1 MAVIGE
7 FMEHRNKGQKGRTA
21 NSLSTFIS
29 SINSRGR
36 ERMVLTTFSKSGFE
50 SCLQVVN
57 LVPVRGWSQDATGKP
72 SNLTREGL
80 MPSSKE
86 MSPEV
91 E

>member
-36 ERMVLTTFSKSGFE
+36 ERMMLTAFRKSGFE

-57 LVPVRGWSQDATGKP
+57 PVPVWGWSQDDARKDL
-72 SNLTREGL
+72 LT
-80 MPSSKE
+80 
-86 MSPEV
+86 
-91 E
+91 